1 MLMPILGT
9 ARGGH
14 EQRRKQSPTNTTR
27 ISGSLGL
34 VCRTPRPA
42 RTIGAYPAKAE
53 TISSYTANQSAG
65 ISRFHFRWS
74 AVLAGH
80 QPGGPSPRQGS
91 GGCRSLGTPG
101 WADYSGVSRT
111 LSGLNWE
118 EARQIAH
125 LLEEIGRG
133 YVKAELQILQSTGQR
148 LQYDGDLTGMPVSNT
163 SQTFPN
169 AAFGHM
175 DDEIC
180 LGYQAAVVSL
190 HSPTY
195 GRLWVSGTHHPGDT
209 VSCTQAEN
217 LVLAA
222 EARTGVRP
230 RRRTDLLCQRIASFE
245 QQVTRDIFSSSWNL
259 DLLNSLHVDLPKS
272 QEQEVVKV
280 YIYSRVAELEKF
292 AVEGGVIMA
301 YSAHVNKQA
310 DAYIRDNYYHWF
322 AMIPSQNVT
331 EGFHTED
338 EFRQYIRTLGIQ
350 DPDWQTP
357 DEAHKKFLDTGGCL
371 DWIPDCK

>member
-1 MLMPILGT
+1 
-9 ARGGH
+9 
-14 EQRRKQSPTNTTR
+14 
-27 ISGSLGL
+27 
-34 VCRTPRPA
+34 
-42 RTIGAYPAKAE
+42 
-53 TISSYTANQSAG
+53 
-65 ISRFHFRWS
+65 
-74 AVLAGH
+74 
-80 QPGGPSPRQGS
+80 
-91 GGCRSLGTPG
+91 
-101 WADYSGVSRT
+101 
-111 LSGLNWE
+111 
-118 EARQIAH
+118 
-125 LLEEIGRG
+125 
-133 YVKAELQILQSTGQR
+133 
-148 LQYDGDLTGMPVSNT
+148 MPVSNT